1 MSSASGINSE
11 PRPVPYHTPTGR
23 QWRGQTTSPGQDS
36 PVKEQARAHAVFPEQ
51 LSTLSLEDKM
61 PLASAL
67 TAEHLE
73 LLEAINQQQTLWM
86 VIQHNS

>member
-1 MSSASGINSE
+1 MQSFLPEDDDQDNASLRRTLMLTQLHDWCLE
-11 PRPVPYHTPTGR
+11 R
-23 QWRGQTTSPGQDS
+23 
-36 PVKEQARAHAVFPEQ
+36 

-61 PLASAL
+61 PLARAL

-86 VIQHNS
+86 VIKHNS

>member
-1 MSSASGINSE
+1 MQSFLPEDDDQDNASL
-11 PRPVPYHTPTGR
+11 RRTLMLT
-23 QWRGQTTSPGQDS
+23 
-36 PVKEQARAHAVFPEQ
+36 Q
-51 LSTLSLEDKM
+51 LHDWCLERVSTLSLEDKM

-86 VIQHNS
+86 VIEHNS